1 MENVI
6 IIGSGPAGFTAALYT
21 ARADLE
27 PLCFEGDI
35 YAGMLP
41 GGQLM
46 TTTEVENFPGYPDG
60 ATGPAMM
67 EDFRKQAARFGAR
80 FENKKV
86 TAVDTSSR
94 PFKVTVGKDEVLE
107 AKSIIIATGAT
118 AKYLGLDSEEAFM
131 NRGVSAC
138 ATCDGAVPRF
148 RDQPL
153 VVVGGG
159 DTAVEEAI
167 FLTKFASQVHIVHR
181 RDQLRASKVMANR
194 AIAHDKITMEWNTTV
209 EEILGDD
216 ENGVTGVRLK
226 DTQTGDTRELAC
238 AGYFCAIGHRPN
250 SELFEGVL
258 DMDENGYII
267 TQPDTSYTKVEG
279 VFACGDVQDHVY
291 RQAVTAAGSGCM
303 AAIDATRWLEE
314 QEG

>member
-35 YAGMLP
+35 YQGMMP

-46 TTTEVENFPGYPDG
+46 TTTDVENYPGYPEG
-60 ATGPAMM
+60 ITGPQMM
-67 EDFRKQAARFGAR
+67 DEFRNQAARFGAR

-107 AKSIIIATGAT
+107 AKTIIIATGAT
-118 AKYLGLDSEEAFM
+118 AKYLGLESEEKFA

-148 RDQPL
+148 RDKPL

-159 DTAVEEAI
+159 DTAVEEAT

-194 AIAHDKITMEWNTTV
+194 AINHDKITMEWNSVV

-226 DTQTGDTRELAC
+226 DTQTGETRELEC
-238 AGYFCAIGHRPN
+238 SGYFCAIGHRPN

-258 DMDENGYII
+258 DMDENGYIK
-267 TQPDTSYTKVEG
+267 TLPDSSYTKVDG

>member
-6 IIGSGPAGFTAALYT
+6 IIGSGPAGFTAALYA
-21 ARADLE
+21 ARADLS
-27 PLCFEGDI
+27 PICFEGDI
-35 YAGMLP
+35 YQGMLP

-46 TTTEVENFPGYPDG
+46 TTTEVENYPGYPEG
-60 ATGPAMM
+60 TTGPQMM
-67 EDFRKQAARFGAR
+67 EEFRAQAARFGAR

-94 PFKVTVGKDEVLE
+94 PFKVTVGSDEVLE
-107 AKSIIIATGAT
+107 AKAIIIATGAT
-118 AKYLGLDSEEAFM
+118 AKYLGIESEQTFM

-148 RDQPL
+148 RGTPL

-167 FLTKFASQVHIVHR
+167 FLTKFASQVHLVHR

-194 AIAHDKITMEWNTTV
+194 AIKHEKITTEWNTVV
-209 EEILGDD
+209 EEILGNDQD
-216 ENGVTGVRLK
+216 GVTGVRMK
-226 DTQTGDTRELAC
+226 DTQTGETRELAC
-238 AGYFCAIGHRPN
+238 SGYFCAIGHRPN
-250 SELFEGVL
+250 SELFEDVL
-258 DMDENGYII
+258 DLDENGYIK
-267 TQPDTSYTKVEG
+267 TLPDSSYTRIDG

-291 RQAVTAAGSGCM
+291 RQAITAAGSGCM
-303 AAIDATRWLEE
+303 AAIDMTRWLEE
-314 QEG
+314 QEA